1 MGRCRGFGE
10 SFRRE
15 DEGVMPRMRTGT
27 ADYRRARWWNRPDR
41 ARQTIDANLR
51 TGREAEVR
59 AFFVSL
65 PLDSDRDRLVAVVRD
80 LSMLPSI
87 SARLGFD
94 LNRDPHS
101 WSEHYLRGPDEPYLH
116 WPDITEAF
124 IVCDPNW
131 IEDGDDLTWTPLDQT
146 VFVQKSDAE
155 ARAKEL
161 QQRNPTIP
169 FVVRRIPL
177 DVPLTERC

>member
-1 MGRCRGFGE
+1 
-10 SFRRE
+10 
-15 DEGVMPRMRTGT
+15 MPRMRTGR
-27 ADYRRARWWNRPDR
+27 ADFRRARWWNRLDR
-41 ARQTIDANLR
+41 SGRAIGANSR
-51 TGREAEVR
+51 NGRDAEVR

-65 PLDSDRDRLVAVVRD
+65 PLESGRDRWVAVLRD
-80 LSMLPSI
+80 LSLLPSI
-87 SARLGFD
+87 SATLGFD

-101 WSEHYLRGPDEPYLH
+101 WSENYLRGPDEPYLH
-116 WPDITEAF
+116 WPDIPEAF

-146 VFVQKSDAE
+146 VFVLKSDAE

-161 QQRNPTIP
+161 QQHNPAIP

-177 DVPLTERC
+177 DVPLMERR